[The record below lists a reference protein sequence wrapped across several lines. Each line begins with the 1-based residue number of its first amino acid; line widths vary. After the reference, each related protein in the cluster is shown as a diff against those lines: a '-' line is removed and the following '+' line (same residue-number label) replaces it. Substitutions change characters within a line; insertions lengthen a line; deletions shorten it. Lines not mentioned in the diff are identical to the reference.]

1 MKEAN
6 ITSVL
11 PQAYL
16 FSTQGSA
23 AVINDRKFI
32 LRAEPLERNIRLLQ
46 SLYPLFFAAVA
57 VIAFLVSYLLAQSR
71 GMKSRS
77 AVPGREPDR
86 CVPAVFWE
94 STVVCLPARFWASG
108 LPALRH
114 LPQGCWRPS
123 SGLSC
128 RLPAGSRRGHSAFKP
143 HQCDPGTHHSGPTE
157 RKENK

>member
-1 MKEAN
+1 MCIRDS

-71 GMKSRS
+71 RDEIAVCRSLGESRTG
-77 AVPGREPDR
+77 VFLQF
-86 CVPAVFWE
+86 FWE
-94 STVVCLPARFWASG
+94 STVVCLSG
-108 LPALRH
+108 AVL
-114 LPQGCWRPS
+114 
-123 SGLSC
+123 GLS
-128 RLPAGSRRGHSAFKP
+128 LIHI
-143 HQCDPGTHHSGPTE
+143 
-157 RKENK
+157 